1 MEIIKQLRK
10 TSCSKILNAKVVYKI
25 KGKIPMIK
33 GKIPMWGG
41 LVVVV
46 QVIDSSPQE

>member
-25 KGKIPMIK
+25 KGKIPM
-33 GKIPMWGG
+33 WGG